1 MIINRFIYKNSVS
14 YQGYLMIPYVL
25 AIAAKNHPIY
35 SYKLLSE
42 LGHKGNFHLGENP
55 TGFYTNSIEKIIKVA
70 QSHLYENSDVKS
82 LDDYFKLRYVYND
95 DLIIIHQ
102 EADKF
107 FDEHYQPSSLTNIA
121 APKIFQSEHECIN
134 WVKAGL
140 DRGKTKG

>member
-1 MIINRFIYKNSVS
+1 MMINRFIYENSVS
-14 YQGYLMIPYVL
+14 YQGYLIIPYVL
-25 AIAAKNHPIY
+25 AIANDIPIY

-70 QSHLYENSDVKS
+70 QSHLYENSDVES
-82 LDDYFKLRYVYND
+82 HGDYFKLRYVYDD

-107 FDEHYQPSSLTNIA
+107 FYDHYKPDSLTNVA
-121 APKIFQSEHECIN
+121 APKIFQSEYECIN
-134 WVKAGL
+134 WVKARL
-140 DRGKTKG
+140 DRAKTKD

>member
-1 MIINRFIYKNSVS
+1 MINRFLYENSVS
-14 YQGYLMIPYVL
+14 YLGYLIIPYIL
-25 AIAAKNHPIY
+25 AIANDNPIY

-42 LGHKGNFHLGENP
+42 LGHKGNCHLGENS

-70 QSHLYENSDVKS
+70 QSHLYENSDVES
-82 LDDYFKLRYVYND
+82 DGDYFKLRYVYDD

-107 FDEHYQPSSLTNIA
+107 FYDHYKPDSLTNVA
-121 APKIFQSEHECIN
+121 APKIFQSESECIN

-140 DRGKTKG
+140 DRSKTKD